1 MKKIRILFL
10 TMVFFLG
17 GCDMFPSSQTT
28 VAEDAK
34 YSTYYRAVS
43 RNEKWKDGSFYYS
56 LSAQMTRLDDGSY
69 RFYIFLDQARVAMYD
84 IAVLAVMNDI
94 AYPDATMMMP
104 NIGIMGKNTYTMIP
118 NQYDPENGFVKGLVL
133 SGESTEA
140 SVDLKLLVEWKDKAL
155 EHVNREFIRFTLT
168 EEGWTSSGD
177 PQDVKGAEA

>member
-17 GCDMFPSSQTT
+17 GCGMFPSSQNT

-84 IAVLAVMNDI
+84 ICLL
-94 AYPDATMMMP
+94 
-104 NIGIMGKNTYTMIP
+104 YTSP
-118 NQYDPENGFVKGLVL
+118 SPRDC
-133 SGESTEA
+133 S
-140 SVDLKLLVEWKDKAL
+140 
-155 EHVNREFIRFTLT
+155 
-168 EEGWTSSGD
+168 
-177 PQDVKGAEA
+177 